1 MMIRTICF
9 SGVLLCTS
17 PAFADQLNLNG
28 AINQSSVTQPS
39 ASDSSTF
46 VPIRASMTDHLTL
59 EQVVELAAQHAPQVR
74 AEQYRQE
81 AATADS
87 DRAGRLPD
95 PQLQFGTQNLDMQG
109 SGAFNPNADAMTM
122 RFVGVSQDIPSS
134 AARAAE
140 RAKARANQ
148 GVVAADTQDAQFRAK
163 RNAATAWVDLWVAQR
178 AETLLNRL
186 SIQNQIA
193 IDVARARLAGAKG
206 TATDVLAA
214 RAASVELDNQLEAI
228 RGEEQEAYAALARWV
243 GPNIGHVPLSAPP
256 DFSRLP
262 VPETHLLQRLD
273 IQAPLL
279 SWAPR
284 VSVAEADLQRAQAS
298 KQPDWNVGFSYGIR
312 APGLPALGTFQIGMR
327 LPLFADHR
335 EDQDIDARHADLE
348 AVRADR
354 EDARSAQTEIV
365 ERSLARWQSLTAQVL
380 RDESILLPLSSDRT
394 NTALAAYRGG
404 GPLEP
409 WLAARSAE
417 ITANLTYVNTLAAR
431 ARAWTELAYLI
442 PENLQ

>member
-1 MMIRTICF
+1 MIIRSICF
-9 SGVLLCTS
+9 SGILLCTN
-17 PAFADQLNLNG
+17 PAFADQLNLND
-28 AINQSSVTQPS
+28 AINLSSATQPPASNSS
-39 ASDSSTF
+39 AV
-46 VPIRASMTDHLTL
+46 VPIHASMTDHLTL
-59 EQVVELAAQHAPQVR
+59 EQVVKLAAQHAPQVQ
-74 AEQYRQE
+74 AERYRQE

-140 RAKARANQ
+140 QAKAHANQ
-148 GVVAADTQDAQFRAK
+148 GAAAADTQEARFRAK
-163 RNAATAWVDLWVAQR
+163 RDAATAWVDLWVAQR
-178 AETLLNRL
+178 AETLLMHL
-186 SIQNQIA
+186 LDQNQVA
-193 IDVARARLAGAKG
+193 IDVARARLTGANG
-206 TATDVLAA
+206 TVTDVLAA

-228 RGEEQEAYAALARWV
+228 RGAEQEAYAALARWV
-243 GPNIGHVPLSAPP
+243 GPAIGHVSLSAPP
-256 DFSRLP
+256 DFSQLP
-262 VPETHLLQRLD
+262 VPETRLLQKLD

-279 SWAPR
+279 SWASR
-284 VSVAEADLQRAQAS
+284 VSIAEADLQRAKAS
-298 KQPDWNVGFSYGIR
+298 KQPDWTVGFSYGLR

-335 EDQDIDARHADLE
+335 ENRDIDARHADLE

-354 EDARSAQTEIV
+354 EDARRAQTEIV
-365 ERSLARWQSLTAQVL
+365 ERSLARWQSLSAQVL
-380 RDESILLPLSSDRT
+380 RDESTLLPLASDRT
-394 NTALAAYRGG
+394 RTALAAYRGG
-404 GPLEP
+404 GSLEP
-409 WLAARSAE
+409 WLVARSAE
-417 ITANLTYVNTLAAR
+417 IGANLSYINMLAAR